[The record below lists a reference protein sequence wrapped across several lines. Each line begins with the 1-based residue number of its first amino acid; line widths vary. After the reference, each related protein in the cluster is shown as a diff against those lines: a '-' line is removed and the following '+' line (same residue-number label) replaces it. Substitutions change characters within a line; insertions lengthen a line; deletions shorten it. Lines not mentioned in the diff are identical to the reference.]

1 MNHIGGTSASVGG
14 YAGSQPDNRI
24 VATPAISNTITS
36 VPVATASGVR
46 FVEQVRIGW
55 PLEAGQQQVRQLAAK
70 LDITLHEMAMVL
82 ATAERTF
89 ARQLSAKPSEKTLVF
104 TKNQAERLLLLQL
117 LDKHGVEVF
126 EDQGKFNRWL
136 RRPLPLLQQQSPL
149 QLLDT
154 VTGFRVVDQLLGRI
168 AYGVYS

>member
-1 MNHIGGTSASVGG
+1 
-14 YAGSQPDNRI
+14 
-24 VATPAISNTITS
+24 
-36 VPVATASGVR
+36 
-46 FVEQVRIGW
+46 
-55 PLEAGQQQVRQLAAK
+55 
-70 LDITLHEMAMVL
+70 
-82 ATAERTF
+82 
-89 ARQLSAKPSEKTLVF
+89 
-104 TKNQAERLLLLQL
+104 L

>member
-1 MNHIGGTSASVGG
+1 MHHIGGTSASIGG
-14 YAGSQPDNRI
+14 HVGSQPDNRI
-24 VATPAISNTITS
+24 AATPAVRDTVTS
-36 VPVATASGVR
+36 IPVATATGVR
-46 FVEQVRIGW
+46 FVEQVRTGW
-55 PLEAGQQQVRQLAAK
+55 SLEAGQQHARQLAAK
-70 LDITLHEMAMVL
+70 LDMTLHEMALVL

-89 ARQLSAKPSEKTLVF
+89 ARQLSAKPSEKTLAF
-104 TKNQAERLLLLQL
+104 TKAQAERLLLLQAL
-117 LDKHGVEVF
+117 TNHGVEVF

>member
-1 MNHIGGTSASVGG
+1 MNHIGGTSASIGG
-14 YAGSQPDNRI
+14 YTGSQPDNRI
-24 VATPAISNTITS
+24 NATPAIRDTITS
-36 VPVATASGVR
+36 VPTATASGVR
-46 FVEQVRIGW
+46 FVEQVRTGW

-89 ARQLSAKPSEKTLVF
+89 ARQLSAKASEKTLAF
-104 TKNQAERLLLLQL
+104 TKIQAERLLLLQL

>member
-1 MNHIGGTSASVGG
+1 MNHIGGTSASIGG
-14 YAGSQPDNRI
+14 HTGTQPDNR
-24 VATPAISNTITS
+24 VAATPA
-36 VPVATASGVR
+36 VRDVVAFMPVATDTGVR
-46 FVEQVRIGW
+46 FVEQVRAGW
-55 PLEAGQQQVRQLAAK
+55 SLEAGQQHARQLAAK
-70 LDITLHEMAMVL
+70 LDITLHELALLL

-89 ARQLSAKPSEKTLVF
+89 ARQLSAKPSEKTLAF
-104 TKNQAERLLLLQL
+104 TKAQTERLLLLQAL
-117 LDKHGVEVF
+117 ANHGVEVF

>member
-1 MNHIGGTSASVGG
+1 MHHPGGTSASIGG
-14 YAGSQPDNRI
+14 YTGPQPDNRI
-24 VATPAISNTITS
+24 TATPAIRDTITS
-36 VPVATASGVR
+36 VPVATAGGVR
-46 FVEQVRIGW
+46 FVEQVRTGW

-70 LDITLHEMAMVL
+70 LDVTLHEMAMVL

-104 TKNQAERLLLLQL
+104 TKAQAERLLLLQL
-117 LDKHGVEVF
+117 LDNHGVEVF

>member
-1 MNHIGGTSASVGG
+1 MEHFGSTSASVGG

-24 VATPAISNTITS
+24 AATPAISNTITS
-36 VPVATASGVR
+36 VPVTAATGVG
-46 FVEQVRIGW
+46 FVEQVRTGW
-55 PLEAGQQQVRQLAAK
+55 ALAAGQQQVRQLAAK
-70 LDITLHEMAMVL
+70 LDVTLHEMAMIL

-89 ARQLSAKPSEKTLVF
+89 ARQLSAKPSEKTLAF
-104 TKNQAERLLLLQL
+104 TKAQTERLLLLQM

-136 RRPLPLLQQQSPL
+136 RRPLPMLQQQSPL

-168 AYGVYS
+168 GYGIYS